1 MKKELSDERLKTGI
15 LGLDQLVQGG
25 LQKGD
30 FIVLVGG
37 IGTGKTILAAEFVYN
52 GILQSGEPAVFAS
65 FEEDVSSVKRN
76 MLQFGMDLEK
86 LEKEGTLKILDLDSL
101 QGTGIA
107 TNIEVLMNAIDKI
120 KAKRLVVDSL
130 TGFLRGTKEKFEY
143 SFLMH
148 LIYKSLKRE
157 GITTLMTVSDPGQSE
172 MSGIEE
178 FVADGV
184 FKLEKYTTEDMEV
197 RTRFIIKKLRGTD
210 HSRKYHSVTF
220 TPEGVEILPYT

>member
-1 MKKELSDERLKTGI
+1 LKKELSDERLKTGI

>member
-1 MKKELSDERLKTGI
+1 MKKELNGERLKTGI

-37 IGTGKTILAAEFVYN
+37 IGTGKTILAAEFAYN

-65 FEEDVSSVKRN
+65 FEEDISSVKRN

-86 LEKEGTLKILDLDSL
+86 LEKQGTLKILDLDSL

-120 KAKRLVVDSL
+120 KAKRLIVDSL